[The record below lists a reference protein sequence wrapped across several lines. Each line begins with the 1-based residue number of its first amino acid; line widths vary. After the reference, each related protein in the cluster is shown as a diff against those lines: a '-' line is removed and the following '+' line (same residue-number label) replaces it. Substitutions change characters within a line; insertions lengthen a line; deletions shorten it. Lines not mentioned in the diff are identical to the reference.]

1 MDWLGIIVV
10 VGPILFGIL
19 AGLGGW
25 LVKLRKIL
33 SNISEVLD
41 VATAADSVIDKANAA
56 MEDGQLT
63 EDEIREV
70 AAALVELKKQF
81 DEAKAIL
88 GKKNA

>member
-25 LVKLRKIL
+25 LIKLRKIL
-33 SNISEVLD
+33 SGVSEVLD
-41 VATAADSVIDKANAA
+41 VATALDSVVEKANVA
-56 MEDGQLT
+56 MEDGQLN

-88 GKKNA
+88 GKK